1 MADKKIP
8 SPNGSPKP
16 SLGKIFHTPKTQ
28 AGKTSGKGDKASA
41 KIPPCGKGG
50 GKA

>member
-1 MADKKIP
+1 MADKKLP

-16 SLGKIFHTPKTQ
+16 AAGKVFHTPKTQ
-28 AGKTSGKGDKASA
+28 CGLTNAKSHKSNA
-41 KIPPCGKGG
+41 KIPPAGKGG